1 MAQEPPGGGEKTEAP
16 TPKKLKDSAQ
26 KGDVLKS
33 QDLGG
38 AMVIFFGTASML
50 VFGGTLFQAL
60 ADMLTS
66 ALIFDHQ
73 DVETFDVGGRSFSLV
88 SGFAPEIMALF
99 GVLLAAAIATP
110 ALLGS
115 LGFRWSAM
123 KPKPSKMDPI
133 KGMGKIFGMNGV
145 MELGKSIMKVLLI
158 GVVGGVIMFTHL
170 GDLGQLAGQ
179 DLNLAVASYASLFL
193 KLLVGISISLALI
206 AMIDVPIQLFQRGK
220 RLKMTKQEIK
230 DEHKQTEGS
239 PDTRASQRQRRSEM
253 LNDSTRKAVA
263 DATVLL
269 VNPTHF
275 AVALRYDREQDYA
288 PVMLGKGCDSIALA
302 MREMAA
308 EVGTPVMEYPDL
320 TRSIYYTSEV
330 GEVIDDRLYA
340 VVAAVL
346 SFLIQLDEK
355 MVSPLHKPKI
365 SLPEDMQY
373 STDGSRLA

>member
-16 TPKKLKDSAQ
+16 TPKKLTDSA
-26 KGDVLKS
+26 KEGDVLKS

-38 AMVIFFGTASML
+38 AVVIFVGTVTML
-50 VFGGTLFQAL
+50 VFGGTLYQAL
-60 ADMLTS
+60 ADMLAS
-66 ALIFDHQ
+66 ALVFDHRDVEIFDM
-73 DVETFDVGGRSFSLV
+73 EERSFSLV
-88 SGFAPEIMALF
+88 SGLLPAFMTLFA
-99 GVLLAAAIATP
+99 VLLAAAIATP
-110 ALLGS
+110 AMLGS

-133 KGMGKIFGMNGV
+133 KGLGKIFGTNGL

-158 GVVGGVIMFTHL
+158 GIVGGVIMYQHL
-170 GDLGQLAGQ
+170 GDLAQLASQ
-179 DLNLAVASYASLFL
+179 DLTLAVASYASLFM

-230 DEHKQTEGS
+230 DEYKQTEGS
-239 PDTRASQRQRRSEM
+239 PDTRALQRQRRSDM
-253 LNDSTRKAVA
+253 LSDSTRKAVT
-263 DATVLL
+263 DATVIL

-288 PVMLGKGCDSIALA
+288 PVVLGKGCDSIALA

-308 EVGTPVMEYPDL
+308 EVGTPVMEYKDL

-330 GEVIDDRLYA
+330 GETIDDRLYA
-340 VVAAVL
+340 VVAAIL

-355 MVSPLHKPKI
+355 MVSSLQKPRI

-373 STDGSRLA
+373 TADGSRLA